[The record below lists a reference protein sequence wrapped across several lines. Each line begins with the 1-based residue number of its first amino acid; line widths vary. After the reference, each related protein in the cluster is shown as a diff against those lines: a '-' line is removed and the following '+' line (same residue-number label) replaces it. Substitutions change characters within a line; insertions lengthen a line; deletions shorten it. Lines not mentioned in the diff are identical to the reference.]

1 MIRFALKTL
10 LVGAA
15 FACGAVAAN
24 IPQQPVYFESGQYSA
39 SLAQGAHRW
48 HLQPL
53 DGDAVDVIDRA
64 CMSDLHLPRG
74 VWLVTRDAADHLQLV
89 APSATELPAGFP
101 GQLRLVACGSDA
113 DRSALGVPDIVLTWL
128 AGNSGSVM
136 IDE

>member
-1 MIRFALKTL
+1 MIRFALNTL

-15 FACGAVAAN
+15 FASGAATAN
-24 IPQQPVYFESGQYSA
+24 APQHPVYFESGQYTA
-39 SLAQGAHRW
+39 LFAQGAQRW

-53 DGDAVDVIDRA
+53 DGDVVDVVDHA
-64 CMSDLHLPRG
+64 CASELRLPRG
-74 VWLVTRDAADHLQLV
+74 MWLVTRDAAGRLQLV
-89 APSATELPAGFP
+89 APSTTELPAGFP

-113 DRSALGVPDIVLTWL
+113 DRGALGVPDIVLTWL

>member
-15 FACGAVAAN
+15 FASGTATAN
-24 IPQQPVYFESGQYSA
+24 APQHPVYFESGQYTA
-39 SLAQGAHRW
+39 LFAQGAQRW

-53 DGDAVDVIDRA
+53 DGDVVDVVDRA
-64 CMSDLHLPRG
+64 CVSELRLPRG
-74 VWLVTRDAADHLQLV
+74 VWLVTRDAAGRLQLV

-101 GQLRLVACGSDA
+101 GQVHLVACGSDA
-113 DRSALGVPDIVLTWL
+113 DRGAFGVPDIVLTWL